1 MNKKTENKILKESID
16 CILDT
21 IDDSL
26 EDLELDKINR
36 AVDILTS
43 SDHVFI
49 YGSGRSG
56 LVGRTFAMRLMQLGL
71 NSFFIGETITPAV
84 QDGDCVFLVSK
95 TGETQTAIQAARI
108 VENRV
113 PKAEIIV
120 VTASPDSTLA
130 EFGDINIILDIKDK
144 EEDQKLAPLG
154 TIFEDSAM
162 IFLDGLVSV
171 LMEDLDEEVDDMK
184 YRHPIL
190 I

>member
-1 MNKKTENKILKESID
+1 MTEDKNNERLKESITH
-16 CILDT
+16 ILHSIDT
-21 IDDSL
+21 SLGDLNFEDID
-26 EDLELDKINR
+26 K
-36 AVDILTS
+36 AVEIITTS
-43 SDHVFI
+43 DRVFI

-84 QDGDCVFLVSK
+84 RDGDCVLFVSK

-113 PKAEIIV
+113 QGAEILV
-120 VTASPDSTLA
+120 LTASPESKLA
-130 EFGDINIILDIKDK
+130 SFGDINIILDIVDDEKN
-144 EEDQKLAPLG
+144 EELAPLG
-154 TIFEDSAM
+154 TIFEDTAM
-162 IFLDGLVSV
+162 IFLDGLVSL
-171 LMEDLDEEVDDMK
+171 LMEELDEDVEDMR